1 MFFAWLKRYV
11 PGGLYGRA
19 ALILLLPIVTL
30 QVVVS
35 IVFIQRHF
43 EDVTRQMSRSV
54 VLDLGHLLNEVH
66 ETDSPAEALA
76 HTRDLRRDLE
86 LDVTLPAADPAP
98 PGTVR
103 RLFYDVSGRTVVAT
117 LADDIPELRA
127 IDLARSSRDVTV
139 QLDTDLGPMEVVFSR
154 RLVTASNP
162 HQFLVIMGV
171 FGVLMTAVAF
181 VYLRNQLRPIT
192 RLAAAAEAF
201 GQGRVVP
208 YRPAGARE
216 VRAAGAAFLD
226 MRARIE
232 RQIEQRTRMLS
243 GISHDLRTPL
253 TRLRLG
259 LSMLPEGRANSGD
272 IAEMERDVAEMEA
285 LIDAFLQFARAEAG
299 SPPVSTVPAELA
311 ARAVEKARRG
321 GGDVRLAAPD
331 DDAHVPLPLRTL
343 AVERALDNLIGNAVR
358 YGGRAEVSVARVG
371 ETALRFTVED
381 DGPGIPPGRREEAM
395 RPFARL
401 DVARN
406 QDRGTGVGLG
416 LAIAQ
421 EIARAHGGRL
431 DLSESARLGGLRADL
446 VLAPSSLP
454 SGAGQADAG
463 TPAERRV
470 AGAERRPVPRH
481 P

>member
-1 MFFAWLKRYV
+1 MFFRWLKRYL
-11 PGGLYGRA
+11 PAGIYGRA

-43 EDVTRQMSRSV
+43 EDVTQQMSRGV
-54 VLDLGHLLNEVH
+54 VLVLGHLLGEIA

-76 HTRDLRRDLE
+76 HTADLRRDLE
-86 LDVTLPAADPAP
+86 LEVTLPLRDPAP
-98 PGTVR
+98 RGTMR
-103 RLFYDVSGRTVVAT
+103 RQFYDVSGRTVIET
-117 LADDIPELRA
+117 LTEEIPDVRA
-127 IDLARSSRDVTV
+127 IDLARSSREVTV
-139 QLDTDLGPMEVVFSR
+139 QIDTGLGPMQVVLSR

-171 FGVLMTAVAF
+171 FGVLMTSVAF
-181 VYLRNQLRPIT
+181 VYLRNQLRPVT

-216 VRAAGAAFLD
+216 VRAAGRAFLD

-259 LSMLPEGRANSGD
+259 LSMLPEGAPDRDDVA
-272 IAEMERDVAEMEA
+272 AMERDVAEMEA
-285 LIDAFLQFARAEAG
+285 LIDAFLQFARAEAA
-299 SPPVSTVPAELA
+299 AEPEPTDPGALA
-311 ARAVEKARRG
+311 ARAVDKARRS
-321 GGDVRLAAPD
+321 GGDVRLAPSAD
-331 DDAHVPLPLRTL
+331 GGARTVPLRAL
-343 AVERALDNLIGNAVR
+343 AVERALGNLIGNAVR
-358 YGGRAEVSVARVG
+358 YGDRAEVSVALENDVV
-371 ETALRFTVED
+371 RFTVED
-381 DGPGIPPGRREEAM
+381 DGPGIPPDRRAEAL

-401 DVARN
+401 DAARN

-431 DLSESARLGGLRADL
+431 ELSQSGRLGGLRADL
-446 VLAPSSLP
+446 VIARPKGAPS
-454 SGAGQADAG
+454 
-463 TPAERRV
+463 
-470 AGAERRPVPRH
+470 PRT
-481 P
+481 